1 MAKTLAKTRL
11 KEFRAQ
17 LESERTRLAELI
29 AEHEQEL
36 EEARLTE
43 TSADRSPDPG
53 SADAGSMKFE
63 YEKELSLERN
73 SLDLLRKVERALERI
88 EDGSYG
94 ICESCGSE
102 IPIARLEVLPYA
114 TMCVTCASKRG

>member
-1 MAKTLAKTRL
+1 MPKTLAKTKL
-11 KEFRAQ
+11 KEFQAQ
-17 LESERTRLAELI
+17 LESERKRLSELI

-73 SLDLLRKVERALERI
+73 SLDLLHKVERALERI

-94 ICESCGSE
+94 FCESCGSE

>member
-1 MAKTLAKTRL
+1 MAKTFAKTKL
-11 KEFRAQ
+11 KEFQGQ
-17 LESERTRLAELI
+17 LESERTRLTELI
-29 AEHEQEL
+29 AEREQEL

-73 SLDLLRKVERALERI
+73 SLDLLHKVERALERI

-94 ICESCGSE
+94 ICESCGSQ

>member
-1 MAKTLAKTRL
+1 MAKTMNKTKL

-17 LESERTRLAELI
+17 LENEQQRLSELI
-29 AEHEQEL
+29 EEHELEL

-53 SADAGSMKFE
+53 SAEAGSMKFE
-63 YEKELSLERN
+63 YEKELSIERN
-73 SLDLLRKVERALERI
+73 SIDLLHKVERALERVD
-88 EDGSYG
+88 DGSYG
-94 ICESCGSE
+94 VCESCGSE

-114 TMCVTCASKRG
+114 TMCVTCSAKRS

>member
-1 MAKTLAKTRL
+1 MAKTLAKTTL
-11 KEFRAQ
+11 KKFRAQ
-17 LESERTRLAELI
+17 LEGERQRLASLI
-29 AEHEQEL
+29 EEQQQEL
-36 EEARLTE
+36 EEARMTE

-73 SLDLLRKVERALERI
+73 SLDLLHKVERALVRVD
-88 EDGSYG
+88 DGSYG
-94 ICESCGSE
+94 FCESCGSE

-114 TMCVTCASKRG
+114 TMCVTCAKKG